1 MTVGDFHLG
10 RVFHMTAGRSDSY
23 SPPLEGRWNAAS
35 SVASAARLAQSTLEA
50 LEANRLQGLKGTVTR
65 AQAAQVSLPPAWVDV
80 EVQQAGLPDLQ
91 RLRFKAQQFDV
102 ARF

>member
-35 SVASAARLAQSTLEA
+35 SVASAATAPRWAYSVGGPA
-50 LEANRLQGLKGTVTR
+50 GSAGRGRSHGASPIGLVDHMENPMENLKKG
-65 AQAAQVSLPPAWVDV
+65 
-80 EVQQAGLPDLQ
+80 
-91 RLRFKAQQFDV
+91 
-102 ARF
+102 